1 MAGVLN
7 ELSTRALVNAIEA
20 NLFAFLPLWRRWPAA
35 AIHDGPDLLWSLT
48 GFPIPLFNSV
58 MRANL
63 ARDEVE
69 AAIASVVARGRSRDV
84 PLLWWTGPATRPADL
99 GERLTAGGFVH
110 VEDAPGMAADLR
122 DVRDPR
128 ELPDGLPPAPG
139 LVVEQV
145 ADLAT
150 LREWCAAMC
159 AGYEMPAAFGET
171 YYDCLINLGLEAQAP
186 LRHYLGRLEGEPV
199 ASATLFLGAG
209 VAGIYDVSTIP
220 AARRRGIGA
229 VMTVHPLQDAR
240 ADGYRIGILH
250 SSAAGLAMYRRLG
263 FGQYCSIGQYLWA
276 NEQEGR
282 G

>member
-1 MAGVLN
+1 MAAVLK
-7 ELSTRALVNAIEA
+7 ELSTPALVNAIEA

-35 AIHDGPDLLWSLT
+35 EIHDGPDLLWSLT

-63 ARDEVE
+63 APDEVE
-69 AAIASVVARGRSRDV
+69 AAIAHVIARGRSRDV

-99 GERLTAGGFVH
+99 GESLTAGGFVH
-110 VEDAPGMAADLR
+110 VEDVPGMAADLR
-122 DVRDPR
+122 DVPV
-128 ELPDGLPPAPG
+128 GLPPAPG

-145 ADLAT
+145 AGPAT

-186 LRHYLGRLEGEPV
+186 LRHCLGRLDGEPV
-199 ASATLFLGAG
+199 ATATLFLGAG

-220 AARRRGIGA
+220 AARRQGIGA
-229 VMTVHPLQDAR
+229 VMTVQALRDAR
-240 ADGYRIGILH
+240 EDGYRIAVLH
-250 SSAAGLAMYRRLG
+250 SSAAGLPLYRRLG
-263 FGQYCSIGQYLWA
+263 FSEYCSIGQYIWA
-276 NEQEGR
+276 NEHEER

>member
-1 MAGVLN
+1 MPAVLKQ
-7 ELSTRALVNAIEA
+7 LSTPALVNAIEA

-35 AIHDGPDLLWSLT
+35 EIHDGPDLLWSLT

-63 ARDEVE
+63 APGEAA
-69 AAIASVVARGRSRDV
+69 AAIAAVIARGRSRDV

-110 VEDAPGMAADLR
+110 AEDVPGMAADLR
-122 DVRDPR
+122 DV
-128 ELPDGLPPAPG
+128 PDGHSPAPG

-145 ADLAT
+145 GDQKT
-150 LREWCAAMC
+150 LREWCATMC

-171 YYDCLINLGLEAQAP
+171 YYDCVVSLGLGPQAAV
-186 LRHYLGRLEGEPV
+186 RHYLGRLDGEPV
-199 ASATLFLGAG
+199 ATATVFVAAG

-229 VMTVHPLQDAR
+229 AMTAQALRGAR
-240 ADGYRIGILH
+240 EDGYRIAVLH
-250 SSAAGLAMYRRLG
+250 SSAAGLPLYRRLG
-263 FGQYCSIGQYLWA
+263 FSEYCSIGQYLWA
-276 NEQEGR
+276 NEREGN